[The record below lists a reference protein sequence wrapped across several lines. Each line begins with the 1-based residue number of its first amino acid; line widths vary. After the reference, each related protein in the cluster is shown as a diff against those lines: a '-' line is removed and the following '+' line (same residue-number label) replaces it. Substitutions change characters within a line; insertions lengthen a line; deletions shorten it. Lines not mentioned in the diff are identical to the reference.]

1 MAIRFAITRILPSV
15 LIFAALLGAGLAL
28 DLVLHLAG
36 AVQVGRWLGVG
47 GTLLIM
53 ASFVYSLRKRRLIA
67 VGAPR
72 RLLQLHE
79 ALGWVGA
86 VAVLVHGGVHFNAL
100 LPWSAL
106 AALLVVVASGLTG
119 KFLLEDAKE
128 RVKARRAELERAGA
142 AEKEVEAEL
151 LGQSLLVETM
161 QRWRKVHMP
170 VTMVF
175 AGLALVHVAATLVFW
190 RWAP

>member
-1 MAIRFAITRILPSV
+1 MAIRFTLTRIVPSI
-15 LIFAALLGAGLAL
+15 LIFAALLGAGLAI
-28 DLVLHLAG
+28 DLALHLAG
-36 AVQVGRWLGVG
+36 AVQVGRWLGIA
-47 GTLLIM
+47 GTLLILV
-53 ASFVYSLRKRRLIA
+53 SFAYSLRKRKLITA
-67 VGAPR
+67 GAPK

-79 ALGWVGA
+79 ALGWLGA

-100 LPWSAL
+100 LPWCAL

-119 KFLLEDAKE
+119 KFLLEEAKA
-128 RVKARRAELERAGA
+128 RVKARRAELEEAGA
-142 AEKEVEAEL
+142 GAKEVEAEL

-175 AGLALVHVAATLVFW
+175 TGLALVHVAATLVFW

>member
-1 MAIRFAITRILPSV
+1 MALRFTLTRIVPSILV
-15 LIFAALLGAGLAL
+15 FAALLAAGLAL

-36 AVQVGRWLGVG
+36 VVQVGRWLGVA
-47 GTLLIM
+47 GTLLIA
-53 ASFVYSLRKRRLIA
+53 ASFAYSLRKRKLIR

-79 ALGWVGA
+79 ALGWIGA

-100 LPWSAL
+100 LPWCAL

-119 KFLLEDAKE
+119 KFLLEEAKD
-128 RVKARRAELERAGA
+128 RVKARRAELQLAGA
-142 AEKEVEAEL
+142 SAKEVEAEL

-190 RWAP
+190 RWSP